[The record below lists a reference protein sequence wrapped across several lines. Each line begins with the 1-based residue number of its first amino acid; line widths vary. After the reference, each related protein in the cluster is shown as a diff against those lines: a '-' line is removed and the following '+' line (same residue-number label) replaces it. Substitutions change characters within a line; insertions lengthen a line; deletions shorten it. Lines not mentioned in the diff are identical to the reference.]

1 MVSMTF
7 RDSFLK
13 SSSGHLNT
21 QLVIQQ
27 NVLVQYFEMSIW
39 SLQDYD
45 GLPFVPFTLKK
56 CNDLILL

>member
-1 MVSMTF
+1 MKF
-7 RDSFLK
+7 RDSLTK

-27 NVLVQYFEMSIW
+27 TLLVQYFEMSIW

-45 GLPFVPFTLKK
+45 GLPFVPFTLRNIKET
-56 CNDLILL
+56 N